1 MQSTNFARIQTGYES
16 RVYTLKD
23 LIDFVDKKIIT
34 KEEFHWITGYSYEG
48 LKKTRGW

>member
-1 MQSTNFARIQTGYES
+1 MQSINFARIQSGYES

-23 LIDFVDKKIIT
+23 MIEFVDKTIIT

-48 LKKTRGW
+48 IKKTRDW